1 MKLASKSFRAFSIS
15 VAGAC
20 SLTGIA
26 DLAHAATTYL
36 GNAVNYSFGIVQV
49 QITVDDAG
57 KITKIDTPQS
67 STRGSN
73 ASYTNYAVP
82 ILVSEALKAQSAHIR
97 GVSGASYISN
107 GWITSLA
114 SAIAQIS
121 PTSVPA
127 TPTPTPVRTI
137 APTPTPT
144 PTPTPV
150 RTVAPAPAPTI
161 TSGGEREDGENGE
174 SGESGERGERG
185 EGEGRRPRTPVTPI
199 VPSPIIKSP
208 TPTVSA
214 TPAPTLKPTVAPT
227 LKPTVAP
234 TLSQPPLVLKP
245 GTSVIQ
251 KSITC
256 VKGSTKKVVKGL
268 KPTCP
273 TGYTLKKP

>member
-20 SLTGIA
+20 SLAGIA

-36 GNAVNYSFGIVQV
+36 GNAVNYNFGIVQV

-82 ILVSEALKAQSAHIR
+82 ILVSEALKAQSAHIQ

-121 PTSVPA
+121 PTYVPA
-127 TPTPTPVRTI
+127 
-137 APTPTPT
+137 TPTPT

-161 TSGGEREDGENGE
+161 ASGGESEGGEN
-174 SGESGERGERG
+174 GERG

-208 TPTVSA
+208 TPIASA

>member
-20 SLTGIA
+20 SLAGIA

-82 ILVSEALKAQSAHIR
+82 ILVSEALKAQSAHIQ

-121 PTSVPA
+121 PTSVAAPA
-127 TPTPTPVRTI
+127 TPTATPTPTSTPVRTI
-137 APTPTPT
+137 AP
-144 PTPTPV
+144 
-150 RTVAPAPAPTI
+150 APAPAPTI
-161 TSGGEREDGENGE
+161 ASGGESEGGEN
-174 SGESGERGERG
+174 GERG

-199 VPSPIIKSP
+199 IPSPIIKSP
-208 TPTVSA
+208 TPIASA

-227 LKPTVAP
+227 P
-234 TLSQPPLVLKP
+234 SEPPLVLKP

-251 KSITC
+251 KRITC

-268 KPTCP
+268 KPKCP

>member
-20 SLTGIA
+20 SLAGIA

-82 ILVSEALKAQSAHIR
+82 ILVSEALKAQSAHIQ

-121 PTSVPA
+121 PTSVAAPA
-127 TPTPTPVRTI
+127 TPTATPTPTSTPVRTI
-137 APTPTPT
+137 AP
-144 PTPTPV
+144 
-150 RTVAPAPAPTI
+150 APAPAPTI
-161 TSGGEREDGENGE
+161 ASGGESEGGEN
-174 SGESGERGERG
+174 GERG

-199 VPSPIIKSP
+199 IPSPIIKSP
-208 TPTVSA
+208 TPIASA
-214 TPAPTLKPTVAPT
+214 TSAPTLKPTVAPT
-227 LKPTVAP
+227 P
-234 TLSQPPLVLKP
+234 SEPPLVLKP

-268 KPTCP
+268 KPKCP

>member
-82 ILVSEALKAQSAHIR
+82 ILVSEALKAQSAHIQ

-121 PTSVPA
+121 PTSVAAPA
-127 TPTPTPVRTI
+127 TPTATPTPTSTPVRTI
-137 APTPTPT
+137 AP
-144 PTPTPV
+144 
-150 RTVAPAPAPTI
+150 APAPAPTI
-161 TSGGEREDGENGE
+161 ASGGESEGGEN
-174 SGESGERGERG
+174 GERG

-199 VPSPIIKSP
+199 IPSPIIKSP
-208 TPTVSA
+208 TPIASA

-227 LKPTVAP
+227 P
-234 TLSQPPLVLKP
+234 SEPPLVLKP

-268 KPTCP
+268 KPKCP

>member
-20 SLTGIA
+20 SLAGIA

-57 KITKIDTPQS
+57 KITKIDTPQV
-67 STRGSN
+67 STSRSN
-73 ASYTNYAVP
+73 SSYTNYAVP
-82 ILVSEALKAQSAHIR
+82 ILTSEALKAQSSRIQ
-97 GVSGASYISN
+97 GVSGASYLST
-107 GWITSLA
+107 GWISSLA
-114 SAIAQIS
+114 SAIAKIS

-127 TPTPTPVRTI
+127 TPTPTS
-137 APTPTPT
+137 T

-161 TSGGEREDGENGE
+161 ASGGEREDGEN
-174 SGESGERGERG
+174 GESGERGERG

>member
-1 MKLASKSFRAFSIS
+1 M
-15 VAGAC
+15 
-20 SLTGIA
+20 
-26 DLAHAATTYL
+26 
-36 GNAVNYSFGIVQV
+36 
-49 QITVDDAG
+49 DDAG

-82 ILVSEALKAQSAHIR
+82 ILVSEALKAQSAHIQ

-121 PTSVPA
+121 PTSVAAPA
-127 TPTPTPVRTI
+127 TPTATPTPTSTPVRTI
-137 APTPTPT
+137 AP
-144 PTPTPV
+144 
-150 RTVAPAPAPTI
+150 APAPAPTI
-161 TSGGEREDGENGE
+161 ASGGEREDGEN
-174 SGESGERGERG
+174 GESGERGERG